1 MESSNYFRIKNLTI
15 GYNIPFKSVISS
27 ARVYLSIENLLLL
40 TNYYHGYSP
49 ETSNGGGQ
57 ALGFDYGGY
66 PSARTFTLG
75 VNINF

>member
-1 MESSNYFRIKNLTI
+1 MDANRVGRHVDLASQVILGRKVVSRIDCH
-15 GYNIPFKSVISS
+15 F
-27 ARVYLSIENLLLL
+27 SIENLLIL
-40 TNYYHGYSP
+40 TSYYHGYSP
-49 ETSNGGGQ
+49 EASNASG